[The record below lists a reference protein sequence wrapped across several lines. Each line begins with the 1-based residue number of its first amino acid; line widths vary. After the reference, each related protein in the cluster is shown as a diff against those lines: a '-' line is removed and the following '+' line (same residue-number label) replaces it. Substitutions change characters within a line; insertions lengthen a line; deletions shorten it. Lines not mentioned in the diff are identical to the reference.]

1 MLLVWWQLA
10 KTREYLCSF
19 GGKILYS
26 LAAVLNELF
35 SFKKAVL

>member
-10 KTREYLCSF
+10 KITEYLCLF

-26 LAAVLNELF
+26 LASVLNELL